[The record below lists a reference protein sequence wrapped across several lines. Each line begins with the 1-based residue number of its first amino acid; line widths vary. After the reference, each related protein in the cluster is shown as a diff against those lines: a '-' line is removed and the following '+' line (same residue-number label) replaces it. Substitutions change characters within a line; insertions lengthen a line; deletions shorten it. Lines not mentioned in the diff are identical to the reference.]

1 MQTFSEVLPV
11 VLTSEFILVIT
22 DTFTYVEG
30 CPSWAFDDATWQEA
44 SRLCEGTTSIRRDRG
59 VFVTVLTA

>member
-1 MQTFSEVLPV
+1 M

-22 DTFTYVEG
+22 DTFTYVKG
-30 CPSWAFDDATWQEA
+30 CPSWAFHDATQEA